1 VHGRWLHARRVE
13 RKWRLVGSVGR
24 EVAGGRAAVVH
35 VGPASRHRLEML
47 HTSDCCMC
55 GAWKSGGIWQR
66 SAGMATQRWRSRPR
80 RCPNAVGLSSGYCST
95 GSGPIW
101 CTVCFP
107 VIETWHGAR
116 VDPSKQFL
124 PLGPLPILNRIR
136 VIKFGTTPL

>member
-1 VHGRWLHARRVE
+1 VTVACVARGSREAFGSGRQGWQLS
-13 RKWRLVGSVGR
+13 G
-24 EVAGGRAAVVH
+24 GGRDRGAVRTRAER
-35 VGPASRHRLEML
+35 GWSE
-47 HTSDCCMC
+47 
-55 GAWKSGGIWQR
+55 QR
-66 SAGMATQRWRSRPR
+66 
-80 RCPNAVGLSSGYCST
+80 YCST
-95 GSGPIW
+95 GPGPIW